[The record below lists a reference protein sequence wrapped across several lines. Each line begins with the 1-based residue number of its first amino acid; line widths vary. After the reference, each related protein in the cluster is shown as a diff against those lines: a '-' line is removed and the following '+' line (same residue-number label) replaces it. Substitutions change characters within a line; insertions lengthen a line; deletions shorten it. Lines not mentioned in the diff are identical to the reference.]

1 MTSSSASRKSSAG
14 WKQAPPPMPGA
25 DDEPPLAFPA
35 PPARPVRPPEPA
47 FPPPPPAPVT
57 PATRAFPDPPASTL
71 RFGEHVLRDE
81 RVAVARTARFD
92 VDLRKRQPPPAEQMA
107 EWRAEAEAA
116 GYAAGWAQGRREAQ
130 AAAIAQAD
138 KDAQAVEDV
147 MAATVQQIEQIM
159 HTVARAATG
168 LEQRM
173 VPAVQDIENMIAETA
188 LAIAESILGRELA
201 VSKDPG
207 REAIA
212 RALALAPE
220 QRPVTV
226 RLNPMDRMTIGLSD
240 GTTEMVMDGRTITL
254 VDDRSLKPGDVVAV
268 CDATTIDARLGPALD
283 RVREVLG
290 L

>member
-1 MTSSSASRKSSAG
+1 MTSSSAS
-14 WKQAPPPMPGA
+14 WKQAPPPAPRA
-25 DDEPPLAFPA
+25 EDEPPLAFPP
-35 PPARPVRPPEPA
+35 PPARAAKPPVPA

-57 PATRAFPDPPASTL
+57 PATRAFPEPPSSTL

-116 GYAAGWAQGRREAQ
+116 GYAAGWAQGRQEAQ

-147 MAATVQQIEQIM
+147 MAATVEQIEHIM
-159 HTVARAATG
+159 RAVARAAAG

-173 VPAVQDIENMIAETA
+173 IPTVRDIENTIAETA
-188 LAIAESILGRELA
+188 LTIAESVIGRELA
-201 VSKDPG
+201 TSREPG
-207 REAIA
+207 LEAIT

-226 RLNPMDRMTIGLSD
+226 RLNRMDRMTIGLSD

-268 CDATTIDARLGPALD
+268 CDATTIDARIGPALE